1 MAKAEQDKNEPQRLS
16 HRIEQHRQ
24 EVQFLVKQG
33 GEQPQYEFKRTIAL
47 GRENLDDRLD
57 FIKLVQAVANADIAA
72 ERCIVIGADPKEK
85 TFYPVTNVG
94 DLDAANLSKI
104 LTAYLD
110 PLPRFQVF
118 NVTTDGN
125 EPFVLIVLDASQPR
139 PIIVTKQGQ
148 TEKGKTRLEVGDL
161 WIKKNTDTVRAMK
174 PDLDSIYSV
183 RIEVEA
189 EDRAR
194 KRLKHLLEVASA
206 GPPLQASATVIP
218 TFEMLVGPRNVLQR
232 FSAELIAIND
242 LRRFRMLLE
251 LARET
256 LVEGWDKFEAS
267 APELFRDSKQF
278 LIQLNDFYRNE
289 LLPPL
294 ESVVEVGLLMVKQDA
309 EHEWLND
316 VVELLVEAFD
326 ASQALLRII
335 SGLVIQERD
344 FLQWWRPAFDLYMGI
359 RTIATYA
366 VRRNR
371 LKFLEAILPRMVDRV
386 SPDYR
391 SHAKTPI
398 LFWPFEG
405 LSFRSGEFNEGRALF
420 YWKERIAAAWGGYFG
435 SSAKFLASASQL
447 EFLLEL
453 NSYLGTN
460 TLRDQKLRDWLPL
473 NVDVDFGY
481 TPDLYAQDLQTT
493 VPMAERIYDI
503 LACSGRPIPA
513 YLTVDPRIS
522 SRVFDDQTASK
533 RLEIYAGFLNHLK
546 VWQSEFRRGAFMRFG
561 FMWDW
566 ETPRLKK
573 IVEAFREAQ
582 KRKASES
589 APS

>member
-1 MAKAEQDKNEPQRLS
+1 MAEPEQDKNEPQRLS
-16 HRIEQHRQ
+16 QRIEQHRQ

-33 GEQPQYEFKRTIAL
+33 GEQPQYEFKRTVAL

-57 FIKLVQAVANADIAA
+57 FIKLAQAVANADIAA

-85 TFYPVTNVG
+85 KFYPVTNVD

-110 PLPRFQVF
+110 PVPRFQVF
-118 NVTTDGN
+118 NVTTDEN
-125 EPFVLIVLDASQPR
+125 EPFVLIVFDANQPR
-139 PIIVTKQGQ
+139 PIMVTKQGH
-148 TEKGKTRLEVGDL
+148 TEKGKTRLEVGDIWL
-161 WIKKNTDTVRAMK
+161 KKNTDTVRAMK
-174 PDLDSIYSV
+174 ADLDSIYSV
-183 RIEVEA
+183 RTEAEA

-194 KRLKHLLEVASA
+194 KRLKHLLEMTSA
-206 GPPLQASATVIP
+206 AQPLQTSATVIP
-218 TFEMLVGPRNVLQR
+218 TFELLVGPRNVLQR
-232 FSAELIAIND
+232 FSAELIAVND

-251 LARET
+251 LGRET
-256 LVEGWDKFEAS
+256 LIEGWDKLDAS
-267 APELFRDSKQF
+267 APELFKDIKQF
-278 LIQLNDFYRNE
+278 FTELNDFYRNE
-289 LLPPL
+289 LLPAL
-294 ESVVEVGLLMVKQDA
+294 ESIVEVGLLLVKQDA
-309 EHEWLND
+309 DHEWLND
-316 VVELLVEAFD
+316 VVELLLEAFD
-326 ASQALLRII
+326 ASRTLTRLT
-335 SGLVIQERD
+335 SGLVIQERGS
-344 FLQWWRPAFDLYMGI
+344 LQWWRPAFDVYIGI

-371 LKFLEAILPRMVDRV
+371 LQFLETILPRVVDRI

-391 SHAKTPI
+391 SHPKTPI
-398 LFWPFEG
+398 LFWPFWH
-405 LSFRSGEFNEGRALF
+405 LSFPSGEFNEGRASF

-435 SSAKFLASASQL
+435 SSVKFLESASQL

-460 TLRDQKLRDWLPL
+460 TLKDQKLQDWLPL

-503 LACSGRPIPA
+503 LASGKPIPA

-522 SRVFDDQTASK
+522 SRVFDDLVASK
-533 RLEIYAGFLNHLK
+533 RLEIYAGFLHHLK
-546 VWQSEFRRGAFMRFG
+546 VWQSQFRFGAFRRSG

-566 ETPRLKK
+566 ETPHLKK
-573 IVEAFREAQ
+573 VVEAFREAQ
-582 KRKASES
+582 KRKQATSEPS
-589 APS
+589 A